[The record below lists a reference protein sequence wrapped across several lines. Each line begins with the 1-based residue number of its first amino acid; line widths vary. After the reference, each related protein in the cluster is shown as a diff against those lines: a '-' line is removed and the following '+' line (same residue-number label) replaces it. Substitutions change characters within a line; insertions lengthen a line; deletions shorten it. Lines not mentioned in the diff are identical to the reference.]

1 MKKRTKNVI
10 SVIGVILLVLGITTS
25 IPLFLQ
31 KNYLGMIISLI
42 SVIIGVILLA
52 ISFGE

>member
-1 MKKRTKNVI
+1 MKKRTKNVV

-31 KNYLGMIISLI
+31 KSYLGMITGLA
-42 SVIIGVILLA
+42 SVIVGLILLA
-52 ISFGE
+52 IAFGD

>member
-1 MKKRTKNVI
+1 MKKRVKNIV
-10 SVIGVILLVLGITTS
+10 SVIGVILLVLGITAS

-31 KNYLGMIISLI
+31 KSYLGMIAGLA
-42 SVIIGVILLA
+42 SVIIGIILLA